1 MWSHL
6 KRKDG
11 SLRNSQSTPRDQK
24 DERYRTALYTVR
36 LPNMVRTWLA
46 DLVPRTARSRWVEA
60 AIVYCIQL
68 QKDQRLDDPA
78 TAFRS
83 GLYIGFCKG
92 VVYAREETGH
102 NVDAEIKRLWAAFAQ
117 EIAQSPPRHCQAPMP
132 ARMMSRIDR
141 PIGEIL
147 GPDPT
152 DGPPADPRI
161 NNAVG
166 VYPQPSPSRGPQKG

>member
-1 MWSHL
+1 M
-6 KRKDG
+6 
-11 SLRNSQSTPRDQK
+11 
-24 DERYRTALYTVR
+24 
-36 LPNMVRTWLA
+36 
-46 DLVPRTARSRWVEA
+46 
-60 AIVYCIQL
+60 YCIQL

-83 GLYIGFCKG
+83 GLYVGFCKG

-102 NVDAEIKRLWAAFAQ
+102 NVDAEIERLWAAFAQ

-147 GPDPT
+147 GAGPDRRATGRSRASTTLWAYTPNRARPVHSRRAERGEVVPRGT
-152 DGPPADPRI
+152 LADRAGSLAGG
-161 NNAVG
+161 NRYA
-166 VYPQPSPSRGPQKG
+166 